1 MNDIP
6 EWIHFDIIHP
16 DHVKLCSS
24 SSNSPLFASVG
35 GRVSSA
41 RRTFQLCEAWPQ
53 SATGLQSV
61 LHQLQSRQAR
71 NLQLS
76 LSTTWVVI
84 HEFTSLPCAV
94 TVSSLWRERT
104 QVIVLSSSFGRL
116 RYECKWTDTNLLRY
130 WKRDFHLKIF
140 FFCLIASYEITILTL
155 KKQWEYLSVFLHA
168 S

>member
-1 MNDIP
+1 MHNLITLLWLFEVSNFKTMNDIP

-24 SSNSPLFASVG
+24 SSNSPPLFASVG

-53 SATGLQSV
+53 SATSLQSV

-84 HEFTSLPCAV
+84 HEFTSLPSEACD
-94 TVSSLWRERT
+94 EE
-104 QVIVLSSSFGRL
+104 G
-116 RYECKWTDTNLLRY
+116 
-130 WKRDFHLKIF
+130 LK
-140 FFCLIASYEITILTL
+140 
-155 KKQWEYLSVFLHA
+155 
-168 S
+168 